1 MEKAVHLPKPFY
13 EMSEKEIENKRKIGE
28 IETFVLQSLSNEF
41 IKNGF
46 QWIMPVIFSKATD
59 PLWPDPGASIE
70 KRLEA
75 EIYGTNVKV
84 MQSMI
89 VHKIVTCSIL
99 YNKLF
104 TFSPNI
110 RIEKRE
116 RAHTGLHAY
125 EFTQLDF
132 EIRDTTSKDVM
143 KFVESILYKL
153 KTSMEREFDDSF
165 LSPSFLD
172 VKRPPWHIYD
182 SKKLRDEYGQDWEKI
197 ISEIDEPLWV
207 VNIPR
212 EFYDFEDFVTG
223 VWDNYDLYLPGL
235 GEVLSGA
242 RREFEYEKMKMK
254 ISRDG
259 LKEENFKIVLDLSKS
274 RKIKPCAGAG
284 IGMERLFKWITGL
297 DHIGMVQLFPR
308 IPGIVYDL

>member
-1 MEKAVHLPKPFY
+1 MEKTMLIPRPFY
-13 EMSEKEIENKRKIGE
+13 ELGNEEIEKKRIIGQ
-28 IETFVLQSLSNEF
+28 IETYVFKFLSNEF
-41 IKNGF
+41 VENGF

-70 KRLEA
+70 KRIEA
-75 EIYGTNVKV
+75 EIYGTSVKV

-99 YNKLF
+99 YDKLF

-110 RIEKRE
+110 RIEKKE
-116 RAHTGLHAY
+116 RALTGLHAY

-132 EIRDTTSKDVM
+132 EIRDASSNDIM
-143 KFVESILYKL
+143 KFVEYVLYKL
-153 KTSMEREFDDSF
+153 KKNIEKDFEGSIQNDSF
-165 LSPSFLD
+165 FD
-172 VKRPPWHIYD
+172 MVRPPWKVYD
-182 SKKLRDEYGQDWEKI
+182 MEDLKNEYGNDWEKI
-197 ISEIDEPLWV
+197 VEKFDEPIWV

-212 EFYDFEDFVTG
+212 EFYDYEDFDTG
-223 VWDNYDLYLPGL
+223 RWDNYDLYLPGL

-242 RREFEYEKMKMK
+242 KREFTYLKMKEK
-254 ISRDG
+254 ILRDG
-259 LKEENFKIVLDLSKS
+259 LNENNFKIILELAKDRRIL
-274 RKIKPCAGAG
+274 PCAGAG
-284 IGMERLFKWITGL
+284 IGIERLLKWITNV